1 MTMYS
6 VTTAQ
11 TISSERMKFR
21 LRICKSRHK
30 CCTAPSTTRREAE
43 CDHASR
49 QSAEIQ
55 SRINHMNLVDLKPLM
70 EKLNELVA
78 EEMRLA
84 HLVTG
89 AGYTN
94 ELGIVVPARPPI

>member
-1 MTMYS
+1 
-6 VTTAQ
+6 
-11 TISSERMKFR
+11 
-21 LRICKSRHK
+21 
-30 CCTAPSTTRREAE
+30 
-43 CDHASR
+43 
-49 QSAEIQ
+49 
-55 SRINHMNLVDLKPLM
+55 MNLVDLKPLM